1 MTEPRLQLDRF
12 LPYRLSILTN
22 LVSSAIAGAY
32 SQRFGLSIPE
42 WRVMA
47 VLAQQSALSAA
58 QVAERTAMDKV
69 AVSRAVSRLL
79 ARGRL
84 ERRTAPADRRKSML
98 SLSNEGRNIY
108 AEVVPVA
115 LRLERSLLAVL
126 GEADRQALERILDTL
141 LEHARTFG
149 KHS

>member
-1 MTEPRLQLDRF
+1 MIAPHLQLDRF

-47 VLAQQSALSAA
+47 VLAQQSDLSAA

>member
-1 MTEPRLQLDRF
+1 MSTSPLQLDRF
-12 LPYRLSILTN
+12 LPYRLSVLTN

-47 VLAQQSALSAA
+47 VLAHESDLSAA

-79 ARGRL
+79 ASDRL
-84 ERRTAPADRRKSML
+84 ERRMATGDRRKSML
-98 SLSNEGRNIY
+98 SLSTEGQRIY

-126 GEADRQALERILDTL
+126 GEADRQTLERLLDTL
-141 LEHARTFG
+141 LERARTF
-149 KHS
+149 SPNS

>member
-47 VLAQQSALSAA
+47 VLAQQSDLSAA

>member
-12 LPYRLSILTN
+12 LPYRLSVLTN
-22 LVSSAIAGAY
+22 LVSTAIAGAY
-32 SQRFGLSIPE
+32 SERFGLTIPE

-47 VLAQQSALSAA
+47 VLGQQTGLSAA

-79 ARGRL
+79 ASGRL
-84 ERRTAPADRRKSML
+84 ERRIAPGDRRKSML
-98 SLSNEGRNIY
+98 SLSATGESIY

-115 LRLERSLLAVL
+115 LRLERSLLEVL
-126 GEADRQALERILDTL
+126 DETDRQALDRMISKL
-141 LEHARTFG
+141 LEHARRFSNNT
-149 KHS
+149 

>member
-1 MTEPRLQLDRF
+1 MTEPHLQLDRF

-47 VLAQQSALSAA
+47 VLAQQSDLSAA

-79 ARGRL
+79 TQGRL
-84 ERRTAPADRRKSML
+84 ERRMATADRRKSML

-115 LRLERSLLAVL
+115 LRLEQSLLAVL
-126 GEADRQALERILDTL
+126 AEADRQALERILDTL

>member
-1 MTEPRLQLDRF
+1 MTEPHLQLDRF

-47 VLAQQSALSAA
+47 VLAQQSDLSAA

-79 ARGRL
+79 IQGRL
-84 ERRTAPADRRKSML
+84 ERRMATADRRKSML

-115 LRLERSLLAVL
+115 LRLEQSLLAVL
-126 GEADRQALERILDTL
+126 AEADRQALERILDTL

>member
-1 MTEPRLQLDRF
+1 MTDPHLQLDRF

-22 LVSSAIAGAY
+22 LVSTAIAGAY
-32 SQRFGLSIPE
+32 AQRFGLSIPE

-47 VLAQQSALSAA
+47 VLAQQADLSAA

-79 ARGRL
+79 MQGRL
-84 ERRTAPADRRKSML
+84 ERRTALTDRRKSML

-115 LRLERSLLAVL
+115 LRLERSLLDAL
-126 GEADRQALERILDTL
+126 GEADQLALGRILDTL